1 MGLFK
6 KIFKGIGK
14 VFKSVGKFIK
24 KGFRAVGK
32 FVNKLGIFGQIG
44 LMALSMWAGPL
55 LMAKL
60 GPMLANFQTA
70 ALAGKFGTAVKVI
83 ATGAAKIAK
92 AGSLVKSAVKGTFK
106 SMGSVAKSAGNM
118 IKTTFKAAGE
128 KMGFNMSRVTAQ
140 TVGENLATLK
150 SDVAANFWETGD
162 ILKGKGSFAQQEA
175 MRKTI
180 LADAA
185 AAPEVTSIDILKD
198 TGTFGPQAAR
208 RSRTGKAALTAEKFT
223 EKFTEKAIAEAAITP
238 KITSISGTGDVSTAT
253 FGELE
258 TYDSLLQP
266 TDFSKSTD
274 FGLDKFTKS
283 ADPLDIT
290 APSKVAYAQTPL
302 SPTPE
307 NFPLF
312 TKGTPSNIATSTALS
327 SGITAG
333 VTAAG
338 MDAERV
344 ITPSGGT
351 LFGADT
357 PSIALQALGQ
367 GGVNAPIQDYLGEQQ
382 ATYLNNH
389 IISNPL
395 DWNQN
400 TYNSFMGFEAGN
412 NMLQPKFASGY

>member
-24 KGFRAVGK
+24 KGFRSVGK

-44 LMALSMWAGPL
+44 LMALSMWAGPIL
-55 LMAKL
+55 LSHL

-175 MRKTI
+175 MRKTLESKKKALEEI
-180 LADAA
+180 KEEKYVKKDVGVKEASDF
-185 AAPEVTSIDILKD
+185 LK
-198 TGTFGPQAAR
+198 
-208 RSRTGKAALTAEKFT
+208 K
-223 EKFTEKAIAEAAITP
+223 
-238 KITSISGTGDVSTAT
+238 
-253 FGELE
+253 
-258 TYDSLLQP
+258 Y
-266 TDFSKSTD
+266 SK
-274 FGLDKFTKS
+274 KK
-283 ADPLDIT
+283 
-290 APSKVAYAQTPL
+290 K
-302 SPTPE
+302 
-307 NFPLF
+307 
-312 TKGTPSNIATSTALS
+312 
-327 SGITAG
+327 
-333 VTAAG
+333 
-338 MDAERV
+338 
-344 ITPSGGT
+344 
-351 LFGADT
+351 
-357 PSIALQALGQ
+357 
-367 GGVNAPIQDYLGEQQ
+367 
-382 ATYLNNH
+382 
-389 IISNPL
+389 
-395 DWNQN
+395 
-400 TYNSFMGFEAGN
+400 
-412 NMLQPKFASGY
+412 